1 MKHSNA
7 KPLAQYDIRLLRIFK
22 TVVECGGFAA
32 AESVL
37 GVGRSTISVHIS
49 SLETRMGFKL
59 CLRGRGGFSL
69 TDNGQQVYHGLIDL
83 FDSMDDFALLVSN
96 LGDQLSGELVILCTD
111 MFGDTNQQTIANVI
125 AALHEQAP
133 NLRISFD
140 TESVAN
146 IERKLLQD
154 KAHIGLLPPYHR
166 IDGLDYQAISSEE
179 IYLCCSR
186 QHPLFGLPEKQV
198 TESILSQYPAIHPGL
213 DIDPVGREQLQKL
226 NLAANAYQFST
237 RKTLIMSGS
246 YIGYMPKSYIQSELE
261 NQQIRLLGPN
271 VNNYQFTLSLVTRKN
286 PREVKKVHLAQSLFE
301 QHFNQ

>member
-1 MKHSNA
+1 
-7 KPLAQYDIRLLRIFK
+7 
-22 TVVECGGFAA
+22 
-32 AESVL
+32 
-37 GVGRSTISVHIS
+37 
-49 SLETRMGFKL
+49 
-59 CLRGRGGFSL
+59 
-69 TDNGQQVYHGLIDL
+69 
-83 FDSMDDFALLVSN
+83 
-96 LGDQLSGELVILCTD
+96 

-186 QHPLFGLPEKQV
+186 QHPLFGLPEQQV
-198 TESILSQYPAIHPGL
+198 TESMLSQYPAIHPGL

-261 NQQIRLLGPN
+261 NQQIRLLGPDL
-271 VNNYQFTLSLVTRKN
+271 NNYQFTLSLVTRKN

-301 QHFNQ
+301 LHFNQ